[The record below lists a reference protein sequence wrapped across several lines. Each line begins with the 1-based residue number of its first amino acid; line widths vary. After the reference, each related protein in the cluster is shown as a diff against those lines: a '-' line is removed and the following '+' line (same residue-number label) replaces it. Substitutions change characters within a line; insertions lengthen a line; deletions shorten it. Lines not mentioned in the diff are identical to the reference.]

1 MSQRLSLLLGWLEA
15 LQASQ
20 EVELEE
26 GWELLPVSGDA
37 SFRRYFRVKSAN
49 HSWIAVDA
57 PPEKESCEAF
67 VNIALAWREEGVNV
81 PEVIKVDFELGFML
95 LSDFG
100 DRLFLPELTEA
111 SAGTLY
117 SKAVS
122 ELHLI
127 QQCDASQLPLYDEA
141 LLKREMALFSE
152 WFLQGLLTHELTNE
166 EQLLIE
172 GLQSQL
178 VTSALEQPQVTVHR
192 DYHSRN
198 LMITDQHT
206 PGVIDFQDA
215 VKGPITYD
223 LVSLLRDCY
232 IRWPDALVYTWV
244 DAFREAL
251 MSDKRLA
258 LDTTSEQF
266 AKSFDLMGMQR
277 HLKVLGI
284 FSRLK
289 LRDGKSGYLKD
300 IPLTLSYVSKVAQ
313 KYPEFS
319 EFNRFIEDIIK
330 PAMRSNE
337 AFAGLSIS

>member
-1 MSQRLSLLLGWLEA
+1 MGQRLSTLLGWLEV
-15 LQASQ
+15 LQATK

-81 PEVIKVDFELGFML
+81 PEVIKIDFELGFML

-100 DRLFLPELTEA
+100 DRLYLPELNDN

-127 QQCDASQLPLYDEA
+127 QQCDASKLPPYDHA
-141 LLKREMALFSE
+141 LLAREIRLFPE
-152 WFLQGLLTHELTNE
+152 WFLQGLLGLELS
-166 EQLLIE
+166 EQELAMLDQVEFMLI
-172 GLQSQL
+172 Q
-178 VTSALEQPQVTVHR
+178 SALEQPAVTVHR

-198 LMITDQHT
+198 LMITNEHT

-215 VKGPITYD
+215 VKGPVTYD

-232 IRWPDALVYTWV
+232 ISWPDPLIYQWV
-244 DAFREAL
+244 NAFKEAL
-251 MSDKRLA
+251 ISDKRLP
-258 LDTTSEQF
+258 LDTTRAQF
-266 AKSFDLMGMQR
+266 ERWFDLMGIQR

-300 IPLTLSYVSKVAQ
+300 IPLTLRYVSQAIQ
-313 KYPEFS
+313 KYPELAALNS
-319 EFNRFIEDIIK
+319 FIESKVK
-330 PAMRSNE
+330 PAMRKT
-337 AFAGLSIS
+337 ADFAGMNL